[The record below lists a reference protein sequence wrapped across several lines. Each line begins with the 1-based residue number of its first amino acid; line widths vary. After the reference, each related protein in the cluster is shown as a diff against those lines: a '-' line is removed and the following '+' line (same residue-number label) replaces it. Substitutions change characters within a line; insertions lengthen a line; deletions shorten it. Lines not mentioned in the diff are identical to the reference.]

1 MTTLTLLQLNDLHGY
16 LEPHPELVRTEGG
29 WRVERLGGV
38 ARIARLFEEA
48 RAEGPCLTLDN
59 GDTFHGTRVAVA
71 SGGEALVPI
80 MNALKIDAMTAH
92 WEFAYGPAGF
102 KALAARLEY
111 PVLAANVFRK
121 DDGAPVF
128 DGRWVFERGGLRIGV
143 IGLACPIVDK
153 TMPPAFSEGVRFE
166 MGVAEAREQ
175 LHQLR
180 EEKVDLVVL
189 LSHLGFPQDLKLA
202 AETPGV
208 DVILSG
214 HTHNRLHEPA
224 RVGDTLI
231 IQSGCHGAYIGRLD
245 LEIADGR
252 VSLRRHRLIAVDA
265 GPQDD
270 QVAGLVETALAP
282 ERERL
287 ARVIGRTAIPL
298 HRYAMASAPMDDVLL
313 AAAAQAAGVDIAFS
327 NGWRYG
333 APVAPGPVTLGD
345 LYNMA
350 PMNPPISRTT
360 LTGAELKAMLEE
372 NLERTFAADPYAQM
386 GGYIKR
392 CRGLTAFVKLENP
405 KGQRLDR
412 LLVGD
417 RPVEPEADY
426 PVAFVTA
433 QGVPERY
440 GRDRR
445 TLDIDTV
452 GALESWFADHT
463 PGETDL
469 PASVLII

>member
-1 MTTLTLLQLNDLHGY
+1 
-16 LEPHPELVRTEGG
+16 
-29 WRVERLGGV
+29 
-38 ARIARLFEEA
+38 
-48 RAEGPCLTLDN
+48 
-59 GDTFHGTRVAVA
+59 
-71 SGGEALVPI
+71 
-80 MNALKIDAMTAH
+80 
-92 WEFAYGPAGF
+92 
-102 KALAARLEY
+102 
-111 PVLAANVFRK
+111 
-121 DDGAPVF
+121 
-128 DGRWVFERGGLRIGV
+128 
-143 IGLACPIVDK
+143 
-153 TMPPAFSEGVRFE
+153 
-166 MGVAEAREQ
+166 
-175 LHQLR
+175 
-180 EEKVDLVVL
+180 
-189 LSHLGFPQDLKLA
+189 
-202 AETPGV
+202 
-208 DVILSG
+208 
-214 HTHNRLHEPA
+214 
-224 RVGDTLI
+224 
-231 IQSGCHGAYIGRLD
+231 
-245 LEIADGR
+245 
-252 VSLRRHRLIAVDA
+252 
-265 GPQDD
+265 
-270 QVAGLVETALAP
+270 
-282 ERERL
+282 
-287 ARVIGRTAIPL
+287 
-298 HRYAMASAPMDDVLL
+298 MDDVLL

-372 NLERTFAADPYAQM
+372 NLERTFAADPYEQM

-412 LLVGD
+412 LMVGD

-433 QGVPERY
+433 QGVPEHY

>member
-1 MTTLTLLQLNDLHGY
+1 
-16 LEPHPELVRTEGG
+16 
-29 WRVERLGGV
+29 
-38 ARIARLFEEA
+38 
-48 RAEGPCLTLDN
+48 
-59 GDTFHGTRVAVA
+59 
-71 SGGEALVPI
+71 
-80 MNALKIDAMTAH
+80 
-92 WEFAYGPAGF
+92 
-102 KALAARLEY
+102 
-111 PVLAANVFRK
+111 
-121 DDGAPVF
+121 
-128 DGRWVFERGGLRIGV
+128 
-143 IGLACPIVDK
+143 
-153 TMPPAFSEGVRFE
+153 MPPAFSEGVRFE

-412 LLVGD
+412 LLVG
-417 RPVEPEADY
+417 
-426 PVAFVTA
+426 TA
-433 QGVPERY
+433 LSSR
-440 GRDRR
+440 RR
-445 TLDIDTV
+445 TIRWPSSPPRGCPNVT
-452 GALESWFADHT
+452 
-463 PGETDL
+463 GETAGRSTSTL
-469 PASVLII
+469 WARLNPGSPTIRPARPICLRASSSYEGTPYGLRRRPRLLEQPL

>member
-1 MTTLTLLQLNDLHGY
+1 MTHLTLLQLNDLHGY
-16 LEPHPELVRTEGG
+16 LEPHPELVRTQGG
-29 WRVERLGGV
+29 WRFERLGGV
-38 ARIARLFEEA
+38 ARIARLFDEA

-71 SGGEALVPI
+71 SRGEALVPI

-92 WEFAYGPAGF
+92 WEFAYGPTGF
-102 KALAARLEY
+102 KALAAQLDY

-128 DGRWVFERGGLRIGV
+128 DGRRVFERGGLRIGV

-202 AETPGV
+202 AETPGI

-245 LEIADGR
+245 LEIAEGR
-252 VSLRRHRLIAVDA
+252 VCLRRHRLIAVDA
-265 GPQDD
+265 GPEDD

-287 ARVIGRTAIPL
+287 ARVVGRTTIPL

-313 AAAAQAAGVDIAFS
+313 AAAAQAADVDIAFS

-350 PMNPPISRTT
+350 PMNPPISHD
-360 LTGAELKAMLEE
+360 
-372 NLERTFAADPYAQM
+372 AD
-386 GGYIKR
+386 
-392 CRGLTAFVKLENP
+392 RGRVE
-405 KGQRLDR
+405 
-412 LLVGD
+412 GD
-417 RPVEPEADY
+417 A
-426 PVAFVTA
+426 
-433 QGVPERY
+433 
-440 GRDRR
+440 GR
-445 TLDIDTV
+445 
-452 GALESWFADHT
+452 ES
-463 PGETDL
+463 
-469 PASVLII
+469 

>member
-1 MTTLTLLQLNDLHGY
+1 
-16 LEPHPELVRTEGG
+16 
-29 WRVERLGGV
+29 
-38 ARIARLFEEA
+38 
-48 RAEGPCLTLDN
+48 
-59 GDTFHGTRVAVA
+59 
-71 SGGEALVPI
+71 
-80 MNALKIDAMTAH
+80 
-92 WEFAYGPAGF
+92 
-102 KALAARLEY
+102 
-111 PVLAANVFRK
+111 
-121 DDGAPVF
+121 
-128 DGRWVFERGGLRIGV
+128 
-143 IGLACPIVDK
+143 
-153 TMPPAFSEGVRFE
+153 
-166 MGVAEAREQ
+166 
-175 LHQLR
+175 
-180 EEKVDLVVL
+180 
-189 LSHLGFPQDLKLA
+189 
-202 AETPGV
+202 
-208 DVILSG
+208 
-214 HTHNRLHEPA
+214 PA

-287 ARVIGRTAIPL
+287 ARVIARTAIPL

>member
-1 MTTLTLLQLNDLHGY
+1 MTDLTLLQLNDRHGY
-16 LEPHPELVRTEGG
+16 LEPHPDLVRTDGG
-29 WRVERLGGV
+29 WRFERLGGV
-38 ARIARLFEEA
+38 ARIARIFEEA

-71 SGGEALVPI
+71 SRGEALVPI

-102 KALAARLEY
+102 KALASRLDY

-128 DGRWVFERGGLRIGV
+128 EGRRIFERGGLRIGV

-175 LHQLR
+175 LHRLR
-180 EEKVDLVVL
+180 EEKADLVVL
-189 LSHLGFPQDLKLA
+189 LSHLGLPQDLKLA
-202 AETPGV
+202 AETPGLH
-208 DVILSG
+208 VILSG

-231 IQSGCHGAYIGRLD
+231 IQSGCHGAYVGRLD
-245 LEIADGR
+245 LEISDGR
-252 VSLRRHRLIAVDA
+252 VSLRRHRLIAVDR
-265 GPQDD
+265 GPEDD
-270 QVAGLVETALAP
+270 LVAGWVETALAP

-287 ARVIGRTAIPL
+287 ARVVGRTALPL

-313 AAAAQAAGVDIAFS
+313 AAVAEAAEVEIAFS

-345 LYNMA
+345 LYNIV

-372 NLERTFAADPYAQM
+372 NLERTFAADPYEQM

-412 LLVGD
+412 LLIGG
-417 RPVEPEADY
+417 RPVEPDRDY
-426 PVAFVTA
+426 RVAFITA
-433 QGVPERY
+433 QGVPKRY
-440 GRDRR
+440 GRDRQ
-445 TLDIDTV
+445 TLDISAV
-452 GALESWFADHT
+452 EALETWFADHT